1 MNKAREYS
9 SPLINEL
16 LNEITPEEMEK
27 TRLEMEAMIP
37 KFKVGD
43 KLKAIDYD
51 REEYGLEYVTITSI
65 NEEKQ
70 VYHWEADE
78 VMFDIGGKISSGYF
92 FHEAIE
98 YKDEVDIGEMIN
110 VWIEYHGYLD
120 LDTDEQVII
129 NFYNKIKGDVK

>member
-1 MNKAREYS
+1 MDKAREYP
-9 SPLINEL
+9 SPLMEELINET
-16 LNEITPEEMEK
+16 TPEELEK
-27 TRLEMEAMIP
+27 INKEMEAMIP

-78 VMFDIGGKISSGYF
+78 VMFDIGGKIHSGYF

-98 YKDEVDIGEMIN
+98 YK
-110 VWIEYHGYLD
+110 
-120 LDTDEQVII
+120 
-129 NFYNKIKGDVK
+129 

>member
-1 MNKAREYS
+1 MKLNELPISSEYEISVEEAVAYFERAEKMNKAREYS
-9 SPLINEL
+9 SPLMEELINET
-16 LNEITPEEMEK
+16 TPEEMEK
-27 TRLEMEAMIP
+27 INNEMEAMIP

-78 VMFDIGGKISSGYF
+78 VMFDIGGKIHSGYF

-98 YKDEVDIGEMIN
+98 YK
-110 VWIEYHGYLD
+110 
-120 LDTDEQVII
+120 
-129 NFYNKIKGDVK
+129 